1 MKTYLTDRSSADHF
15 DLKTTGNSRAEA
27 YNVPQIVRM
36 TNTFIS
42 PAKDSMK
49 PDELIE
55 KIGNGFLLMQGG
67 GGQVDPIKG
76 TFNFGVAE
84 LYEIKNGE
92 VGERYR
98 PTTLAGNTLETLLKI
113 IGVSP
118 EMGDPL
124 DSIGFCGKDGQSAPV
139 GVTAGWLAVK
149 NIVVG

>member
-1 MKTYLTDRSSADHF
+1 
-15 DLKTTGNSRAEA
+15 
-27 YNVPQIVRM
+27 M
-36 TNTFIS
+36 TNTYIS
-42 PAKDSMK
+42 PAKDPMNSEELL
-49 PDELIE
+49 ELI
-55 KIGNGFLLMQGG
+55 KNGFLLMQGG

-84 LYEIKNGE
+84 LYEIKDGE
-92 VGERYR
+92 VGKRYR
-98 PTTLAGNTLETLLKI
+98 PTTLAGNTLETLNKI
-113 IGVSP
+113 VGISP